1 MNLPSNA
8 PKDRVT
14 LSRVFRGAKRQ
25 MRHPLTLIVTAASAG
40 VCALVGPFD
49 TYSTDTFLFRLFF
62 WGVIAFSSC
71 FYGTLVAIWTNLRFP
86 EQHFWLRAAIGV
98 GLFSLPYFSLA
109 WRFAL
114 TFYSHAE
121 LPHPAIVF
129 ILVMSVDICVYLGIW
144 VCNAVADQHVTQI
157 AAKPAPLKPSLT
169 DPVEPDPVEAPPA
182 QAPAA
187 QSETIEPLQEPDL
200 PKSCPFLKRLGP
212 NGGSYLI
219 RLSMSD
225 HYIEAYTDTG
235 MHMVYMRFGDAIA
248 ELNPQAG
255 AKVHRSHWVRFAE
268 ISEVIREGQ
277 KVSLLMSDG
286 VIVPISRSRKK
297 VLQDKGVI

>member
-1 MNLPSNA
+1 MNLQENA

-14 LSRVFRGAKRQ
+14 LSRVFRGTYRQ
-25 MRHPLTLIVTAASAG
+25 MRHPLTFIVTSASAG

-49 TYSTDTFLFRLFF
+49 TYSTDTFVFRLFF

-71 FYGTLVAIWTNLRFP
+71 FWGTVVAIWTNLRFP
-86 EQHFWLRAAIGV
+86 DQLFWVRAAIGV

-109 WRFAL
+109 WSFAL
-114 TFYSHAE
+114 AFYHHDE
-121 LPHPAIVF
+121 LPHPAIIF
-129 ILVMSVDICVYLGIW
+129 ILVMVVDIFVYLGIW
-144 VCNAVADQHVTQI
+144 VCHAVVDQQAAQI
-157 AAKPAPLKPSLT
+157 TTRPASVEPAPIEPDPARAT
-169 DPVEPDPVEAPPA
+169 APEPVEPPQPHAPP
-182 QAPAA
+182 
-187 QSETIEPLQEPDL
+187 
-200 PKSCPFLKRLGP
+200 KNCPFLKRLGP

-235 MHMVYMRFGDAIA
+235 MHMVYMRFGDAIT

-286 VIVPISRSRKK
+286 VTVPISRSRKK
-297 VLQDKGVI
+297 VLQDKGII